1 MKQNGAKAIIQI
13 HHGGVQ
19 SLLRLTPNGDVA
31 GPSPITMKSYD
42 ETQPHDAREM
52 TKTEILDTITA
63 FGEATEQFKQDLT
76 ALRFMVQIIISFNNL
91 YHLITIAEMMSGVQ
105 IDLNSH

>member
-19 SLLRLTPNGDVA
+19 SLLRLTPNGDV

-42 ETQPHDAREM
+42 ETRHTMHE
-52 TKTEILDTITA
+52 K
-63 FGEATEQFKQDLT
+63 
-76 ALRFMVQIIISFNNL
+76 
-91 YHLITIAEMMSGVQ
+91 
-105 IDLNSH
+105 